1 MPFARTWPTSH
12 LTVVVSVFALAATAL
27 PATAGARAPI
37 IYVNEGVPAQQQAAT
52 PAPAAPVDKASQRIE
67 FRYPGQSVSAGR
79 VSMASAT
86 MPKTAPPAVEATWS
100 DAPQFA
106 PLTTSFDAAAT
117 AAQATTASRGPIVE
131 ATPLKPLVQIQSAAP
146 VAQSVSAGV
155 FEKGI
160 AIIYGDEF
168 DGLPTS
174 NGEIFRQ
181 TGLTAAHPSL
191 PLPSLVAV
199 TNPATGREVVV
210 RVNDRGPFEDGAAL
224 QVSRQAARALGFE
237 GAGKAELTLRL
248 VGNAPL
254 EVSKVEPETAA
265 PQPAPAPM
273 LMSLSVAKT
282 SNDELLGGDELAGGT
297 SWTPQPQPQPKRVA
311 VKWPEPPAEWGV
323 KPEPAK
329 ASVSAPSGSMY
340 VQLASF
346 SDIGNAEAMYRGLKG
361 NVPVEIVPAR
371 VNGTDYFRVRVGPV
385 SSREAAEELRDRL
398 SAEGRGDGRVVTA
411 E

>member
-1 MPFARTWPTSH
+1 
-12 LTVVVSVFALAATAL
+12 
-27 PATAGARAPI
+27 
-37 IYVNEGVPAQQQAAT
+37 
-52 PAPAAPVDKASQRIE
+52 
-67 FRYPGQSVSAGR
+67 
-79 VSMASAT
+79 

-210 RVNDRGPFEDGAAL
+210 RVNDRGPFHGSRVIDLAHGAAQEL
-224 QVSRQAARALGFE
+224 GLTVSGVAQV
-237 GAGKAELTLRL
+237 K
-248 VGNAPL
+248 L
-254 EVSKVEPETAA
+254 EVLP
-265 PQPAPAPM
+265 
-273 LMSLSVAKT
+273 
-282 SNDELLGGDELAGGT
+282 
-297 SWTPQPQPQPKRVA
+297 
-311 VKWPEPPAEWGV
+311 
-323 KPEPAK
+323 
-329 ASVSAPSGSMY
+329 
-340 VQLASF
+340 
-346 SDIGNAEAMYRGLKG
+346 
-361 NVPVEIVPAR
+361 
-371 VNGTDYFRVRVGPV
+371 
-385 SSREAAEELRDRL
+385 
-398 SAEGRGDGRVVTA
+398 
-411 E
+411 